1 MLGVH
6 CCNSDYTL
14 KGIVINHSFTLY
26 NMIILSFRLPLCNI
40 CAPTN
45 SNKFNSAAWKK
56 CICTFVLIL
65 DYYSKIYFFP
75 INVLPLT
82 VFKMIKTVIPTT
94 PDSNS
99 VRFHTQMIYTT
110 NIILHPRV
118 TQ

>member
-1 MLGVH
+1 MLGAH
-6 CCNSDYTL
+6 CCNSDYSL

-26 NMIILSFRLPLCNI
+26 NMIILSFRLPLRNI
-40 CAPTN
+40 CAQTN
-45 SNKFNSAAWKK
+45 SNKFHSAVWKK
-56 CICTFVLIL
+56 CICMCVLFL

-75 INVLPLT
+75 INVLPST
-82 VFKMIKTVIPTT
+82 IFKMIKKVIPTI

-99 VRFHTQMIYTT
+99 VRFHTQMIYST